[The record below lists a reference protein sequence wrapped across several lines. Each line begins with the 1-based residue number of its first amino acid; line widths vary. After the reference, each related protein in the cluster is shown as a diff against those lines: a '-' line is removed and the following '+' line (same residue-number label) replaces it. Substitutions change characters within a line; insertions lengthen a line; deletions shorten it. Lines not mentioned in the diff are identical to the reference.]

1 MEAIETR
8 NDEGYLRFAGLKMR
22 SMAAGAIVFAALFTM
37 GLATEASAQS
47 SSSIVVRAR
56 GTAGSESITLRVN
69 NSNVATWTLTTSL
82 QNYTAS
88 TTLTGN
94 VTVAFTNDATG
105 RDVQVD
111 YIVVNGTTRQSE
123 NQTSNTGFYAN
134 GSCGGG
140 SNSEWMHCNG
150 AIAYGALA
158 SAGNS
163 VVVRARGTAGTE
175 SVSLRVNNTNVATW
189 TMTTAL
195 QNYTASTSLT
205 GAITVAFTNDA
216 SGRDVQVD
224 YIVVNGATR
233 QAEAQ
238 SYNTGLYANGNV
250 AAAVT
255 ANGCTVTAPLGSET
269 SVAAAVATPARVF
282 RRQHHDQW
290 RTCGP
295 ISPVLESDHAGE
307 RRQVGPGRT
316 DAGRIQLERGGPGLQ
331 LRDIEQHS
339 LQAAHV
345 HLGRSGAELD
355 QLTER
360 VRTGCGDRGM
370 DS

>member
-8 NDEGYLRFAGLKMR
+8 NDEGCLKLAGLKMR
-22 SMAAGAIVFAALFTM
+22 SLATGAIVFAALFMM

-123 NQTSNTGFYAN
+123 NQTSNTGLYAN

-150 AIAYGALA
+150 AIAYGAL
-158 SAGNS
+158 SSSGQQHRRS
-163 VVVRARGTAGTE
+163 C
-175 SVSLRVNNTNVATW
+175 TW
-189 TMTTAL
+189 H
-195 QNYTASTSLT
+195 
-205 GAITVAFTNDA
+205 
-216 SGRDVQVD
+216 GR
-224 YIVVNGATR
+224 Y
-233 QAEAQ
+233 
-238 SYNTGLYANGNV
+238 
-250 AAAVT
+250 
-255 ANGCTVTAPLGSET
+255 
-269 SVAAAVATPARVF
+269 
-282 RRQHHDQW
+282 
-290 RTCGP
+290 
-295 ISPVLESDHAGE
+295 
-307 RRQVGPGRT
+307 
-316 DAGRIQLERGGPGLQ
+316 
-331 LRDIEQHS
+331 
-339 LQAAHV
+339 
-345 HLGRSGAELD
+345 
-355 QLTER
+355 
-360 VRTGCGDRGM
+360 
-370 DS
+370 